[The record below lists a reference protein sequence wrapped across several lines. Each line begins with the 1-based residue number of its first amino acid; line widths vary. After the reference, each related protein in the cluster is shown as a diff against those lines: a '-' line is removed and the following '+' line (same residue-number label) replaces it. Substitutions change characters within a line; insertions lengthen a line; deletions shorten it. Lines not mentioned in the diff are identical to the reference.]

1 MYLKDFKLNTEGSFS
16 ITKPYES
23 AQIIQLMEA
32 FIKRHE
38 PRYLGIDNMTITDAT
53 SCMGGDLIRFSKSFY
68 MVNGV
73 EIREDNYELLV
84 QNIQHF
90 DCKNVSINCDDYL
103 NIYDKLQQ
111 DVIYID
117 APWNG
122 PEYKS
127 KKSVVLKL
135 GDTEVSKLINSI
147 RDKKLSRYI
156 FLKAP
161 SNVCLNDIIYET
173 IHTIYNKSR
182 VESFKLICI
191 VI

>member
-32 FIKRHE
+32 FIKCHE
-38 PRYLGIDNMTITDAT
+38 PRFIGINNMTITDAT

-68 MVNGV
+68 TVNGV
-73 EIREDNYELLV
+73 ELREDNYELLV
-84 QNIQHF
+84 QNSQRF
-90 DCKNVSINCDDYL
+90 DCQNVHLICDDYL
-103 NIYDKLQQ
+103 NVYEQLNQ

-117 APWNG
+117 APWTG

-127 KKSVVLKL
+127 KKSIILKL

-147 RDKKLSRYI
+147 KDKKLARYI

-182 VESFKLICI
+182 AESFKLICI